1 MRLKKEMIRYIAQ
14 VMAKKLTERGYIAY
28 EGNLRNLEAL
38 FANVI
43 TDELMLEDRL
53 NEEVRDIL
61 EQHQGEIDKGNIDY
75 HKMFLMI
82 KRRLAQERNLVL

>member
-1 MRLKKEMIRYIAQ
+1 MRLKKEMVQYIAQ
-14 VMAKKLTERGYIAY
+14 VMAKKLTERGYVTY

-38 FANVI
+38 FTNVI
-43 TDELMLEDRL
+43 IDDLSVEDRL

-61 EQHQGEIDKGNIDY
+61 DQHQEKIDRGNIDY

-82 KRRLAQERNLVL
+82 KRKLVQERGLVL